1 MTTKI
6 SESNIQTSVLD
17 SIIASTGPKILSI
30 IVTNSSYVNLD
41 DTAISLDGGYIKII
55 GTGFEEGIQ
64 LLINNVPATSVAL
77 ISSTQLNVQLPARTA
92 GTYDVYLVNQNGGVA
107 ISVSGITYSALPNW
121 VTGSTLTESRPDV
134 PISIQLVATSATL
147 FTVAAGSTLPAGLAL
162 SSSGLLSGTV
172 TGITVSTVYSFSIIA
187 TDLELQDSPRTFS
200 ITIKPVNIALGLAH
214 FTTPFVAAYA
224 LTPTG
229 FGTKFADPVTLPTGL
244 GYDIDFTDT
253 GDAVGIAHANSPYVT
268 AYPWTSSGFGSK
280 YTNPSVLPDANNG
293 EGTGVS
299 FNPSSNAIAL
309 SHSAQPFVNKTQVSV
324 YQWNSSTGFGSK
336 YANPATTTGIVDA
349 GITSIRFSKTGQALA
364 AGGNSGAF
372 INIYQFTFASGFGT
386 KYSNPGTT
394 PANAVYGIMFSPND
408 SYVATAHVG
417 SPFIT
422 VYPWNTST
430 GFGSKYA
437 NPATLPG
444 GTGQS
449 VDFHPTGASVAL
461 GHSLAGGVS
470 VYPWSASGFGTR
482 YTNPA
487 SFGSDYVNGVR
498 FTPDGSRLA
507 LATDNFGTNVPIVFP
522 WNNTTGFGTRF
533 SNPATAATGS
543 LRKVAFAQY

>member
-1 MTTKI
+1 
-6 SESNIQTSVLD
+6 
-17 SIIASTGPKILSI
+17 
-30 IVTNSSYVNLD
+30 
-41 DTAISLDGGYIKII
+41 
-55 GTGFEEGIQ
+55 
-64 LLINNVPATSVAL
+64 
-77 ISSTQLNVQLPARTA
+77 
-92 GTYDVYLVNQNGGVA
+92 
-107 ISVSGITYSALPNW
+107 
-121 VTGSTLTESRPDV
+121 
-134 PISIQLVATSATL
+134 
-147 FTVAAGSTLPAGLAL
+147 
-162 SSSGLLSGTV
+162 LSGTV

-200 ITIKPVNIALGLAH
+200 ITIKPVTLALGLAH
-214 FTTPFVAAYA
+214 FTTPFTTIYI

-229 FGTKFADPVTLPTGL
+229 FGTKFADPVTPPTGS
-244 GYDIDFTDT
+244 GYDIDFTAA
-253 GDAVGIAHANSPYVT
+253 GDAVAIAHGNSPFVT
-268 AYPWTSSGFGSK
+268 AYPWTSNGFGSK
-280 YTNPSVLPDANNG
+280 YANPSPIPDANAS
-293 EGTGVS
+293 EAQGVS
-299 FNPSSNAIAL
+299 FSPNNNSIAL
-309 SHSAQPFVNKTQVSV
+309 AHAAQPFVNKVQVSV

-349 GITSIRFSKTGQALA
+349 GISSIRFSKNGQALA
-364 AGGNSGAF
+364 AGGNAGAY

-408 SYVATAHVG
+408 SYVATAHFG

-422 VYPWNTST
+422 VYPWNAST

-449 VDFHPTGASVAL
+449 VDFHPTGASIAL

-487 SFGSDYVNGVR
+487 SFGSNYVEGAR

-522 WNNTTGFGTRF
+522 WNNTTGFGTRYT
-533 SNPATAATGS
+533 NPATAATGS
-543 LRKVAFAQY
+543 LRKVAFALS